1 MKHLLMRQHLFSLG
15 GKFDITDDSENTRYT
30 VSGSTFSIPKYFDIL
45 DLNSIP
51 IARLTH
57 QVFTFLPKFKLI
69 INEFPEEVEIIKRF
83 SFLKP
88 RYEIEGLGLSVEGNI
103 WDMNFAILQDGR
115 EIGSVD
121 QRWLAMTST
130 YDIKI
135 EDESLE
141 SVVVAVV
148 VAIDYVKAQSH
159 NSSSASS

>member
-1 MKHLLMRQHLFSLG
+1 MMRQHLFSLG
-15 GKFDITDDSENTRYT
+15 GKFDITDDSENICYT

-51 IARLTH
+51 IARLTQ

-103 WDMNFAILQDGR
+103 WDMNFAILQDGFG
-115 EIGSVD
+115 ICCCGGSG
-121 QRWLAMTST
+121 S
-130 YDIKI
+130 
-135 EDESLE
+135 
-141 SVVVAVV
+141 
-148 VAIDYVKAQSH
+148 
-159 NSSSASS
+159 N

>member
-1 MKHLLMRQHLFSLG
+1 MKHLLMKQHLFSLG
-15 GKFDITDDSENTRYT
+15 GKFDITDDNENTCYT

-45 DLNSIP
+45 DSNSIP

-57 QVFTFLPKFKLI
+57 QMFAFLPKFKLV

-83 SFLKP
+83 SFFKP

-103 WDMNFAILQDGR
+103 WDMNFTIMQDGR
-115 EIGSVD
+115 AIGSVD

-130 YDIKI
+130 YDMTI

-148 VAIDYVKAQSH
+148 VAIDYVKAQAH
-159 NSSSASS
+159 SSSSTSS